1 MKGSFGNNISMENEE
16 TQSSSLIPEPG
27 PVGFLGG
34 SRKLYIAVAMLA
46 LALAYFGFT
55 AFQGATVFYV
65 TVEELKQGQEG
76 RSETIRV
83 SGKLVPDTFEREAQG
98 TVAFFNIA
106 SGNETLPAS
115 YNGILPDL
123 FFNEHSEIVLQGTYE
138 PQGVFEAESVV
149 VKCPSKYQ
157 PVEEPSEIA

>member
-1 MKGSFGNNISMENEE
+1 MENEE
-16 TQSSSLIPEPG
+16 TQGASLTPAPR
-27 PVGFLGG
+27 PVGLLGG

-46 LALAYFGFT
+46 LGLAYFGFT

-65 TVEELKQGQEG
+65 TVDELKQGKEA

-83 SGKLVPDTFEREAQG
+83 SGTLVPDTFERETEG
-98 TVAFFNIA
+98 TLASFNIS

-115 YNGILPDL
+115 YDGILPDL
-123 FFNEHSEIVLQGTYE
+123 FFNEHSEIVLQGTYQ
-138 PQGVFEAESVV
+138 PHGVFEAESVV

-157 PVEEPSEIA
+157 PVEEPSQTA